1 MKGKIL
7 LSAIALVAIIVAA
20 CSTSKLTPE
29 EKAAEK
35 MRIADAVASAI
46 DNRRFKVE
54 IDYMKPFRGPNRH
67 LSFGYEIRVSGDT
80 LYSYLPYFGAA
91 YNVPYGGGKGLNW
104 EAPLTGYQV
113 TPGRKGATIVEM
125 TAYNGE
131 DYFLYSFEL
140 MPNGAAYLNV
150 RSRDR
155 EPISFSGD
163 MDLRTN

>member
-1 MKGKIL
+1 MPQSSVYDSASKIFVYKADYPAVL
-7 LSAIALVAIIVAA
+7 DG
-20 CSTSKLTPE
+20 
-29 EKAAEK
+29 AAEYLYEF
-35 MRIADAVASAI
+35 AVAHGVKEA
-46 DNRRFKVE
+46 FKVE
-54 IDYMKPFRGPNRH
+54 VNYMKPFRGPNRH

-104 EAPLTGYQV
+104 DAPLTGYQV
-113 TPGRKGATIVEM
+113 SAGRKGATIVEM

-131 DYFLYSFEL
+131 DYFLYSLEL
-140 MPNGAAYLNV
+140 MPNGTAYLNV

-163 MDLRTN
+163 MDLRTD

>member
-1 MKGKIL
+1 
-7 LSAIALVAIIVAA
+7 
-20 CSTSKLTPE
+20 
-29 EKAAEK
+29 
-35 MRIADAVASAI
+35 
-46 DNRRFKVE
+46 
-54 IDYMKPFRGPNRH
+54 MKPFRGPNRH

-104 EAPLTGYQV
+104 DAPLTGYQV
-113 TPGRKGATIVEM
+113 SAGRKGATIVEM

-131 DYFLYSFEL
+131 DYFLYSLEL
-140 MPNGAAYLNV
+140 MPNGTAYLNV

-163 MDLRTN
+163 MDLRTD

>member
-1 MKGKIL
+1 MKGRHFAI
-7 LSAIALVAIIVAA
+7 AIALVAIIMAA

-29 EKAAEK
+29 EKAARK
-35 MRIADAVASAI
+35 MQVAQAVASAI

-54 IDYMKPFRGPNRH
+54 VNYMKPFRGPNRH

-104 EAPLTGYQV
+104 EAPLTGYEV
-113 TPGRKGATIVEM
+113 SEGRKGATIVEM

-131 DYFLYSFEL
+131 DYFLYSLEL
-140 MPNGAAYLNV
+140 MPDGSAYLNV

-163 MDLRTN
+163 LDLRYE

>member
-1 MKGKIL
+1 MKGKYFVIAFVL
-7 LSAIALVAIIVAA
+7 MAIVVAA
-20 CSTSKLTPE
+20 CSTSSLTPE
-29 EKAAEK
+29 EKAAQK
-35 MRIADAVASAI
+35 MRIAEAVASAI

-54 IDYMKPFRGPNRH
+54 VNYMKPFRGPNRH

-104 EAPLTGYQV
+104 DAPLTGYQV
-113 TPGRKGATIVEM
+113 SAGRKGATIVEM

-131 DYFLYSFEL
+131 DYFLYSLEL
-140 MPNGAAYLNV
+140 MPNGTAYLNV

-163 MDLRTN
+163 IELRTD